1 MSVYLDIK
9 SLYPHLK
16 VNWNVLLC
24 KICIARR
31 LVVDI
36 FPWCNA
42 HYVPFPSGTLV
53 ARRMGNGSI
62 FGKTETYALLSV
74 CGKIGAITK
83 RCMMS
88 RPFSKWGKVYVAQS
102 ITSTLNQFQ
111 NFTQSI
117 NTPTPTNWTRN
128 GVYKHPFCNQINA
141 HQNKIL
147 LINCHIKL
155 QKTN

>member
-36 FPWCNA
+36 FPWYNA

-62 FGKTETYALLSV
+62 DEKREETGGGEYLLTFD
-74 CGKIGAITK
+74 K
-83 RCMMS
+83 
-88 RPFSKWGKVYVAQS
+88 
-102 ITSTLNQFQ
+102 
-111 NFTQSI
+111 
-117 NTPTPTNWTRN
+117 
-128 GVYKHPFCNQINA
+128 
-141 HQNKIL
+141 
-147 LINCHIKL
+147 
-155 QKTN
+155 